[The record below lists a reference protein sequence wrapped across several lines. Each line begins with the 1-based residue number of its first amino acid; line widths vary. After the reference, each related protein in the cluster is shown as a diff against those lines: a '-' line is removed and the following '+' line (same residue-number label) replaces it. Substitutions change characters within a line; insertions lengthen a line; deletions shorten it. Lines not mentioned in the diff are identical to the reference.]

1 MRKNNKSEGVEV
13 PAGGGEGGWGRSG
26 WAQVGA
32 GSGRAA
38 SPPLPGSDTAAG
50 TPAAAPA
57 KQ

>member
-1 MRKNNKSEGVEV
+1 MRKNNKSEVVEM
-13 PAGGGEGGWGRSG
+13 PAGDGEEGRGRSG

-38 SPPLPGSDTAAG
+38 SPPPPRAGTAAG